1 MEMKIVKS
9 ELGIVVLVVL
19 ICVDVALHVVPMP

>member
-9 ELGIVVLVVL
+9 ELGIVVVVL